1 MSNTSNTI
9 IKIIAAGALMF
20 GMYKLYKA
28 LEKENKAEHDK
39 IEEHRKEVI
48 EEIKGELDQAEQWSK
63 SVKDITLNNENLNA
77 SDRAYAYEL
86 FNEKFLYI
94 LKAKTIKEIDDGR
107 EDLEEY
113 VDIFMTTK
121 DPETIHALL
130 QIGID
135 RKNKI
140 EQEKA
145 AKEAR
150 EADLEKYKALGNV
163 IEKIGSKVVCDLV
176 Q

>member
-1 MSNTSNTI
+1 MSNVGNTI
-9 IKIIAAGALMF
+9 IKLVAAGAVMF
-20 GMYKLYKA
+20 GMYKLYKV
-28 LEKENKAEHDK
+28 LEKENKAEKDK
-39 IEEHRKEVI
+39 VEAHRKEVI
-48 EEIKGELDQAEQWSK
+48 EEIKGELDQAEQWNK

-86 FNEKFLYI
+86 FNEKFIYI

-107 EDLEEY
+107 NDLEEY

-121 DPETIHALL
+121 DPETIHTLL
-130 QIGID
+130 QIDID

-140 EQEKA
+140 EQDNA
-145 AKEAR
+145 TKEAR
-150 EADLEKYKALGNV
+150 AADLEKYRALGDV
-163 IEKIGSKVVCDLV
+163 IEKIGTKVVCDLV

>member
-1 MSNTSNTI
+1 MPLCLALASGGLFPGGSVFFLRGTGI
-9 IKIIAAGALMF
+9 IPQKM
-20 GMYKLYKA
+20 
-28 LEKENKAEHDK
+28 
-39 IEEHRKEVI
+39 IE
-48 EEIKGELDQAEQWSK
+48 
-63 SVKDITLNNENLNA
+63 
-77 SDRAYAYEL
+77 
-86 FNEKFLYI
+86 NEKSY
-94 LKAKTIKEIDDGR
+94 KQEQEYPDHR

-145 AKEAR
+145 TKEAR